1 MRLALVIAFL
11 ALSCSCKERPQ
22 RAQGPQ
28 PYLIFSV
35 LCPNKI
41 WLRGTLGS
49 DVPFDY
55 SSESKDGGS
64 SLSMHASLIE
74 KSPSGFRF
82 LWRVAQRS
90 EGQETSNISR
100 EEFAP
105 WGEEKKLS
113 SVPGYSVSV
122 FYAPTPADE
131 FTR

>member
-1 MRLALVIAFL
+1 MRLGFAIALL
-11 ALSCSCKERPQ
+11 ALSCSCKQPPQ

-35 LCPNKI
+35 LSPDKTL
-41 WLRGTLGS
+41 LRGTLGS

-55 SSESKDGGS
+55 SRESKDGRS
-64 SLSMHASLIE
+64 SLSMRASLIE
-74 KSPSGFRF
+74 KSALGFRF

-90 EGQETSNISR
+90 EGQEISNISR

-113 SVPGYSVSV
+113 SVPGYTVSV

-131 FTR
+131 LTR

>member
-1 MRLALVIAFL
+1 MRLAFVLLFL
-11 ALSCSCKERPQ
+11 ALSSSCKERPQ

-28 PYLIFSV
+28 PFLIFSV

-55 SSESKDGGS
+55 SSESKDGRS

-82 LWRVAQRS
+82 LWQVAQRS
-90 EGQETSNISR
+90 EGHEATNTSR

-105 WGEEKKLS
+105 WGEETKLG
-113 SVPGYSVSV
+113 SVPGYTVSV
-122 FYAPTPADE
+122 FYSSTPADE